1 MKLNVLVQ
9 NHYNI
14 NQNIEDSPL
23 FLPLGIEDFH
33 SVFHLRRG
41 GALALI

>member
-23 FLPLGIEDFH
+23 FLSLGIDFH
-33 SVFHLRRG
+33 SVFHLRRR